1 MRVIRASSDDEMV
14 AVFLRGELLSD
25 RVGETVREGLAEA
38 GVGEDVILDAD
49 LEDARENAL
58 RREILGTARGFD
70 RPEGLFWGFP
80 DDVRWQRAA
89 LAPAEVLAIRFIDY
103 DYWVEL
109 SGGSRLPTDA
119 ARQIRAGV
127 TVFGVPNDGFFAVA
141 ESFESSLP
149 PPLIAVG
156 GVGPGLVLLEGHVRL
171 TAFAL
176 RPDLLP
182 EELELLVGQSAR
194 IDEWALW

>member
-25 RVGETVREGLAEA
+25 RFGETVREGLAGA

-119 ARQIRAGV
+119 ARRIRAGV
-127 TVFGVPNDGFFAVA
+127 TVFGVPNDGFLAIADSFA
-141 ESFESSLP
+141 
-149 PPLIAVG
+149 
-156 GVGPGLVLLEGHVRL
+156 
-171 TAFAL
+171 
-176 RPDLLP
+176 
-182 EELELLVGQSAR
+182 
-194 IDEWALW
+194 